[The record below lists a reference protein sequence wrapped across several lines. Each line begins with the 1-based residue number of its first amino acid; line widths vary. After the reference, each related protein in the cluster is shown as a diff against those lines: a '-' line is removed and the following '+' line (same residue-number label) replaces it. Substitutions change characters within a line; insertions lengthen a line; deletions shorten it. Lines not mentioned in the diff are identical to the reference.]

1 MIKLESRTLKVL
13 YLNFLNSK
21 NLVEMREIFF
31 KTPNLNFQTETKIT
45 RSETKNTLDRLSGIL
60 DMEEWGELKN
70 T

>member
-1 MIKLESRTLKVL
+1 MIKLENRTLKVL
-13 YLNFLNSK
+13 SLTFLHSK

-45 RSETKNTLDRLSGIL
+45 RSEIKNPLDMPSVIL
-60 DMEEWGELKN
+60 DMEELGELKN